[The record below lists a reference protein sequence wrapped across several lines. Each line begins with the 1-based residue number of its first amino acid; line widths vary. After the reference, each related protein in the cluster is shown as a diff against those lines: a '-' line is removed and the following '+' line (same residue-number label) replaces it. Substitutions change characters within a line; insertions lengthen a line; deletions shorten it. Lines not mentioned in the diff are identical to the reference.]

1 MRLDVEGARRGI
13 DGHVAR
19 PLGLGVAEAAWG
31 IHQVVTTN
39 MELATRVVSIERGY
53 DPRRLALA
61 AFGGSGPVHGCR
73 LAQALG
79 IPRVVLPAAAGVTS
93 AIGLL
98 AAEVRFDLSRSYVR
112 RLDALDPAYL
122 ARILG
127 EMADQG
133 AAVVR
138 EAGVRGTL
146 SEARS
151 ADMRYVGQG
160 YELSVPI
167 PDGPV
172 DGRTAAALREAF
184 DRVYAHRY
192 GYSDPKAA
200 VELVTVA
207 VTVIGDRARRSP
219 SRAAAR
225 HPRGRGGPEAGPSGV
240 LSGDPRLRPLRDLRP
255 GTAARWGRRS
265 RDPRSWRSPS
275 PRRCCLRAR
284 EPRSTA
290 GPTCSWTSEAAE
302 WRADALSSRTHE
314 RARARLADR
323 SDHPQRHLGVA
334 PVDHGRGRHHRAPD
348 GPLPAGPRGPGLLRV
363 PLRPRGPDGRPGPIQ
378 PGPHGRHVVRRQER
392 GPGVPGRPAPA
403 GGRGAVQQSI
413 PRLRPLPGLLHDP
426 ARLHRR
432 RAAHRLRR
440 QHPPPHRRGRHAA
453 GQPGRRGRVRLLP
466 GGPPRPAGEALE
478 GRRGT
483 GGHPRHHPREH
494 ADGGVDAG
502 RPPRPAELAAGGRAP
517 DDRARAPVRSRDGPG
532 GDGRDHGPDRD
543 QGARGDPGDP
553 ERRRTRSRTT
563 WTTRGRAPRRC
574 ASR

>member
-13 DGHVAR
+13 DAHVAR
-19 PLGLGVAEAAWG
+19 PLGLDAAEAAWG

-53 DPRRLALA
+53 DPRGLALA

-79 IPRVVLPAAAGVTS
+79 IPRAVLPAAAGVTS

-127 EMADQG
+127 EMAGQG

-138 EAGVRGTL
+138 EAGVGGTL

-172 DGRTAAALREAF
+172 DGRTAAALRGAF

-207 VTVIGDRARRSP
+207 VTVIGAGPDVRLPEQLPGTR
-219 SRAAAR
+219 
-225 HPRGRGGPEAGPSGV
+225 RGRRGPEAGPRGV
-240 LSGDPRLRPLRDLRP
+240 LPGDPRLRPLRDLRSGPSPVGATIEGPAIVEEPESTTVLPP
-255 GTAARWGRRS
+255 GARAEIDRWANLHRGLRR
-265 RDPRSWRSPS
+265 RLMPS
-275 PRRCCLRAR
+275 PRA
-284 EPRSTA
+284 PSGA
-290 GPTCSWTSEAAE
+290 
-302 WRADALSSRTHE
+302 HE
-314 RARARLADR
+314 RARPCLAHR

-334 PVDHGRGRHHRAPD
+334 PVDHGGGRHHRAPD

-363 PLRPRGPDGRPGPIQ
+363 PLRPRGPHGGPGPVQ
-378 PGPHGRHVVRRQER
+378 PGAHGGHVVRRQER

-403 GGRGAVQQSI
+403 GGRGAVQQPV
-413 PRLRPLPGLLHDP
+413 PRLRALPGLLHDP

-453 GQPGRRGRVRLLP
+453 GQPGRRGGVRLLP

-478 GRRGT
+478 GRRGA
-483 GGHPRHHPREH
+483 GGRPRHHPREH
-494 ADGGVDAG
+494 AHGGVDAG
-502 RPPRPAELAAGGRAP
+502 RSPRPAELAARGRAP

-543 QGARGDPGDP
+543 QGARGDPEDP